1 MSSAEAALGPFYLGT
16 LFQLFLFGIH
26 WQQVFDYYRLFPT
39 DRLAIKAAVAAVFV
53 VGSFHISCSI
63 YTVWFYAIAGYGQ
76 PSYIADC
83 VWSFAHAHFPA
94 VNPLQTAIV
103 AAIVQLHYAWRVYL
117 VSKRSIYLSALIS
130 LLTLA
135 QFALGLYTT
144 SVAGSGRHPHHI
156 RIEYAGYG
164 SSSPATET
172 ELDLPLPPAYYLR
185 QVKSDF
191 GRTNSIIGRII
202 RLTVANN
209 AITAVTAVCSGSLF
223 VADNQAAYHVFFSL
237 TIIHSY
243 AISFL
248 SSLKSRKTIAS
259 EIARGS
265 DPTKDYVSPPPKAAL
280 SGPVNSPPGSGPE
293 SYELRNKM
301 RFPRTR
307 SLDSLDSAK
316 LAPAEELVAN
326 NGGVPIKIR
335 VATEI
340 VSEKGTDSWEPQY
353 FNPTSSALSSQY
365 EPEIVSP
372 TPPFT
377 TSDRSAEFPGRQKI
391 IISKKWGFT
400 TNLSREE
407 YLEKRSIA
415 QPDGAYVQFVKPHG
429 PLEDNLRRLERI
441 GA

>member
-83 VWSFAHAHFPA
+83 VWSFAHAQPSPNRHRRCDRTASLRLASIPRLEA
-94 VNPLQTAIV
+94 VDLPISVNLPPHA
-103 AAIVQLHYAWRVYL
+103 
-117 VSKRSIYLSALIS
+117 RSIRPRSLHHLRRRHHPSLVGSAPATRLGGRQLP
-130 LLTLA
+130 LLD
-135 QFALGLYTT
+135 
-144 SVAGSGRHPHHI
+144 GSGRHPHHI

-377 TSDRSAEFPGRQKI
+377 TSDRSAEHR
-391 IISKKWGFT
+391 
-400 TNLSREE
+400 
-407 YLEKRSIA
+407 
-415 QPDGAYVQFVKPHG
+415 V
-429 PLEDNLRRLERI
+429 
-441 GA
+441 